1 MNQDHLMQSGLKD
14 QQDWIFKDKLRFG
27 GVGAINIL
35 NWWLSQRLCMFVAII
50 TYLVIITRVL
60 RNNHIKTRWFN
71 WLLWWSLWWR
81 WWCCWW
87 KWKRPGCHHRCQI
100 GGVKYTIHRSKS
112 SLCPFIIFANN
123 PSWWFEETM
132 KNQTIHKKAE
142 KHSPPQSMLQWPW
155 TCASISFFQ
164 ASKVNSPY
172 LPITCLRPIFM
183 AWVLLMLHII
193 YVRFILGINLN

>member
-71 WLLWWSLWWR
+71 WLLWGSLWWR

-132 KNQTIHKKAE
+132 KNQTIQKKAE
-142 KHSPPQSMLQWPW
+142 NIHHHRVCYSDHGLVPQYHFSKLQRW
-155 TCASISFFQ
+155 TAHT
-164 ASKVNSPY
+164 Y
-172 LPITCLRPIFM
+172 LLPVSGQYL
-183 AWVLLMLHII
+183 W
-193 YVRFILGINLN
+193 LGFYWCFT